1 MTVNSEEAERLSGPE
16 RQRLLLETARQEG
29 RVRVNAAAKSLSVTP
44 ETVRKDLAALQE
56 DGLIMRVHGGGLPV
70 ETLAY
75 EPGVTARTEHA
86 EEKERIGRAALDEL
100 PPGGVVFIEAGST
113 TARFAELIPADFPV
127 TVVTNSLPIALQL
140 ASRSTAATVVILGG
154 RVRPVTL
161 GSVDAL
167 AIRNF
172 QDLFVDV
179 AFLGTNGLS
188 MERGL
193 TTPDIAEAE
202 TKRAALH
209 CSNRRVLLADHGK
222 VGKVSFCRY
231 GELSDIDLLITDTGL
246 GGQRAEELSSAIGR
260 VKQV

>member
-100 PPGGVVFIEAGST
+100 P
-113 TARFAELIPADFPV
+113 
-127 TVVTNSLPIALQL
+127 
-140 ASRSTAATVVILGG
+140 
-154 RVRPVTL
+154 
-161 GSVDAL
+161 
-167 AIRNF
+167 
-172 QDLFVDV
+172 
-179 AFLGTNGLS
+179 
-188 MERGL
+188 
-193 TTPDIAEAE
+193 
-202 TKRAALH
+202 
-209 CSNRRVLLADHGK
+209 
-222 VGKVSFCRY
+222 
-231 GELSDIDLLITDTGL
+231 
-246 GGQRAEELSSAIGR
+246 
-260 VKQV
+260 

>member
-1 MTVNSEEAERLSGPE
+1 MDMDEDVERLSGPE
-16 RQRLLLETARQEG
+16 RQRLLLETARQQG

-56 DGLIMRVHGGGLPV
+56 NGLIVRVHGGGLPV

-75 EPGVTARTEHA
+75 EPGITVRTEWA
-86 EEKERIGRAALDEL
+86 TEKERIGKAALEEI
-100 PPGGVVFIEAGST
+100 PPGGVIFIEAGST
-113 TARFAELIPADFPV
+113 TARFAELIPADLSV
-127 TVVTNSLPIALQL
+127 TVVTNSLPIAIQL

-154 RVRPVTL
+154 RVRALTL

-167 AIRNF
+167 AIRNLH
-172 QDLFVDV
+172 DLFVDV

-188 MERGL
+188 VERGL

-209 CSNRRVLLADHGK
+209 SSNRRVLLADHSK
-222 VGKVSFCRY
+222 IGKVSFCRY
-231 GELSDIDLLITDTGL
+231 GEITEINLLITDTGL
-246 GGQRAEELSSAIGR
+246 SDHQVEELNSGIARIKR
-260 VKQV
+260 V